1 MYKLVIIED
10 EDIIRK
16 GIIHMAQE
24 VLSDCRVVGEAKN
37 GKEAL
42 KIIESTRPDI
52 LLLDINMPIMNGL
65 ELLEHLPRNVFSVI
79 IISGQSEFEYAKRA
93 IKFGVVDYLLK
104 PIEET
109 SLKNSVNKAIDQLNM
124 RREYVSKKDDH
135 PYDIFSEYKMT
146 DSITLLKAIDY
157 MEAHIDKKILLED
170 LVSVTGRSV
179 TSINNR
185 FQRDFNITFNEY
197 ITKLRMHKAIQHMQK
212 QELHLYEIAHKVGF
226 KDYKYFN
233 TVFKKIV
240 GTSPKLVQVYF
251 TRQQSDVL

>member
-1 MYKLVIIED
+1 MYKLIVIED
-10 EDIIRK
+10 EDIIRN
-16 GIIHMAQE
+16 GIIHMVE
-24 VLSDCRVVGEAKN
+24 TNLSECRVVGEARN

-42 KIIESTRPDI
+42 KIIESTQPDI
-52 LLLDINMPIMNGL
+52 ILLDINMPIMNGL
-65 ELLEHLPRNVFSVI
+65 ELLDQLPHGVFSVI
-79 IISGQSEFEYAKRA
+79 VISGQSEFEYAKKA

-109 SLKNSVNKAIDQLNM
+109 GLKTSVQKAIEQLNM
-124 RREYVSKKDDH
+124 RREFVSKKEDN
-135 PYDIFSEYKMT
+135 PYDLFSEYKMT

-157 MEAHIDKKILLED
+157 MIENIDKKILLED

-197 ITKLRMHKAIQHMQK
+197 LTKLRMHVAIQHMQK
-212 QELHLYEIAHKVGF
+212 QELHIYEIAQMVGF
-226 KDYKYFN
+226 QDYKYFN
-233 TVFKKIV
+233 TVFKKVV

-251 TRQQSDVL
+251 TRKHGDVL